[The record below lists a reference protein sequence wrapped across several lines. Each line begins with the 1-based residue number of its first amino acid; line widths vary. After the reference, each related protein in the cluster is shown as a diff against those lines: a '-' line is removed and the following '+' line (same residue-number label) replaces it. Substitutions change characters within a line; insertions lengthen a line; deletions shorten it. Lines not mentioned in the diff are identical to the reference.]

1 MTPVLT
7 DTARVLVTST
17 SSDGIVVKVP
27 GTQYQLSFLPHC
39 PKCSFVAGER
49 VHARFRAT
57 ALKMHH
63 AKAGGIFVEPSEGHA
78 RIVQGRVIATDTRS
92 NMVLADVVVPM
103 WIAVPQGQAAS
114 DFATGDLLNFYVQSG
129 STIEPVR

>member
-1 MTPVLT
+1 MNPVLT

-49 VHARFRAT
+49 VHARAGQPARRELAHRGIEDRVARQGGVARARLA
-57 ALKMHH
+57 ALTGNGH
-63 AKAGGIFVEPSEGHA
+63 GCRVPSC
-78 RIVQGRVIATDTRS
+78 
-92 NMVLADVVVPM
+92 
-103 WIAVPQGQAAS
+103 
-114 DFATGDLLNFYVQSG
+114 
-129 STIEPVR
+129 

>member
-17 SSDGIVVKVP
+17 STDGIVVKVP

-39 PKCSFVAGER
+39 PKCAFVAGER

-63 AKAGGIFVEPSEGHA
+63 AKAGGIFVEPSEGPGEVFKLRGDH
-78 RIVQGRVIATDTRS
+78 RDR
-92 NMVLADVVVPM
+92 AD
-103 WIAVPQGQAAS
+103 WKDQ
-114 DFATGDLLNFYVQSG
+114 
-129 STIEPVR
+129 VRKR

>member
-1 MTPVLT
+1 MVGRYGPAAAGDFGEVTLGNAKMGVVATEDIGSTHPVPVKPEILV
-7 DTARVLVTST
+7 AR
-17 SSDGIVVKVP
+17 I
-27 GTQYQLSFLPHC
+27 
-39 PKCSFVAGER
+39 GEQN
-49 VHARFRAT
+49 FRDMVEQGAQS
-57 ALKMHH
+57 
-63 AKAGGIFVEPSEGHA
+63 GGIFVEPSEGHA